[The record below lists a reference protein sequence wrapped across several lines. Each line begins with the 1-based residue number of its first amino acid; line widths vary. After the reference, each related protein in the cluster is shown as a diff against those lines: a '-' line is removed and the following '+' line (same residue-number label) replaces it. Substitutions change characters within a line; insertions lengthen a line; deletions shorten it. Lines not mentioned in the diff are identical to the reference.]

1 MKLYSQD
8 IFFVLILLS
17 FFLIAL
23 LKGVYWKHAK
33 QFYMGVFAQR
43 YSNQYLREDNGF
55 TERVNLFT
63 FLLMC
68 INYSLLIA
76 KILDIKAL
84 GTIILLI
91 SLVGLYFLLKAS
103 IIKLISILFKVQNLN
118 RVAVF
123 FSLLFDKTLAF
134 ILFPLLVMLYF
145 FSFDISKEV
154 LFVAYLL
161 FLIIFSLKIFWLWKV
176 GRTLFT
182 LSRVYIFLYICL
194 IEICPLLLIAKRFF
208 IK

>member
-1 MKLYSQD
+1 MYNQD

-33 QFYMGVFAQR
+33 LFYMGVFAQR

-55 TERVNLFT
+55 TERVNLLT

-76 KILDIKAL
+76 KILDIKVL
-84 GTIILLI
+84 STIILLI
-91 SLVGLYFLLKAS
+91 CLVGLYFLLKAL

-134 ILFPLLVMLYF
+134 ILFPLLVILYF

-154 LFVAYLL
+154 LLVASLL
-161 FLIIFSLKIFWLWKV
+161 FLIIFSLKVFWLWKV
-176 GRTLFT
+176 GRKLFA
-182 LSRVYIFLYICL
+182 LSSLYIFLYICL
-194 IEICPLLLIAKRFF
+194 VEICPLLLIAKRFF